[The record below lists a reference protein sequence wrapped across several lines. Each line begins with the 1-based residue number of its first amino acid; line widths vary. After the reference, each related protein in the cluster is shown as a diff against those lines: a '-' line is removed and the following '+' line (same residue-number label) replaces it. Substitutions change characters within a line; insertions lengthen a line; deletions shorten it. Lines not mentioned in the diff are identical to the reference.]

1 MGILDFIRERA
12 RYYNCPAC
20 GHSLRG
26 CELRMLRQVQD
37 RYTVQVTCASCGVQ
51 FVVILAV
58 QGEGVSA
65 ENEAE
70 AMAGVAVFEKY
81 DGAAAP
87 EPIALDELLDVH
99 VTLRDFQGS
108 LTDLIAAP
116 DQHC

>member
-1 MGILDFIRERA
+1 
-12 RYYNCPAC
+12 
-20 GHSLRG
+20 
-26 CELRMLRQVQD
+26 MLRQVQD

-65 ENEAE
+65 ETKRRRWPSWRSSSRRKGAE
-70 AMAGVAVFEKY
+70 
-81 DGAAAP
+81 AP

-116 DQHC
+116 DQQR

>member
-58 QGEGVSA
+58 QGDGVSA
-65 ENEAE
+65 EDEAE
-70 AMAGVAVFEKY
+70 AVAELAEFEEEE
-81 DGAAAP
+81 DAELP
-87 EPIALDELLDVH
+87 EPIGLDDLLDVH
-99 VTLRDFQGS
+99 LTLRDFQGS

-116 DQHC
+116 NQRR

>member
-70 AMAGVAVFEKY
+70 AMAELAEFEQEE
-81 DGAAAP
+81 GAEAP

-116 DQHC
+116 DQQR

>member
-26 CELRMLRQVQD
+26 CELRMLKQVRD

-58 QGEGVSA
+58 QGEGVSEEEEAQALA
-65 ENEAE
+65 ELAEFEAGPE
-70 AMAGVAVFEKY
+70 TPAV
-81 DGAAAP
+81 
-87 EPIALDELLDVH
+87 EPIGLDEVLDLHLL
-99 VTLRDFQGS
+99 LRDFQGS
-108 LTDLIAAP
+108 LTDLVSAP
-116 DQHC
+116 DEQR

>member
-20 GHSLRG
+20 GHSLKG

-58 QGEGVSA
+58 QGDGLSA
-65 ENEAE
+65 EEEAE
-70 AMAGVAVFEKY
+70 AIAELAEFEEADAEVA
-81 DGAAAP
+81 D
-87 EPIALDELLDVH
+87 PIGLDEVLDVH
-99 VTLRDFQGS
+99 LMLRDYQGS

-116 DQHC
+116 DERR

>member
-58 QGEGVSA
+58 QGSGLSA
-65 ENEAE
+65 EDEAE
-70 AMAGVAVFEKY
+70 MAELAEFET
-81 DGAAAP
+81 DEATAAA
-87 EPIALDELLDVH
+87 EPIALDEVLDAHLV
-99 VTLRDFQGS
+99 LRDFAGP

-116 DQHC
+116 QNR